1 MSIEHTEFLWV
12 DTDHAISA
20 DELLEITG
28 LASNEL
34 EHLVQC
40 GALMPD
46 DPQDQTWHFQ
56 SHWITSIQTLVR
68 LKRDFELEPN
78 SYALTLVFLE
88 RIRKLEAELKLR
100 QNRTHIDSWK
110 VNV

>member
-40 GALMPD
+40 GALMPEN
-46 DPQDQTWHFQ
+46 PEAQTWYFQ

-100 QNRTHIDSWK
+100 QDGTHIDSWK